1 MSVALNVPFPMSP
14 KTKVFTSIFAVVA
27 VYCASVGLDAYRL
40 TSSEVFPL
48 ARKGVAAYLVATK
61 AGGSRDVFRLKW
73 WSSWYFRNNS
83 FDGRAQFLLCADR
96 KDCHMVIAYRD
107 KGKWSI
113 NVDGTL
119 VSTEKWR
126 YRSNGDL
133 INVELPWKRPE
144 ATPPP

>member
-1 MSVALNVPFPMSP
+1 MSP
-14 KTKVFTSIFAVVA
+14 KTKVLTSIFALVA

-48 ARKGVAAYLVATK
+48 ARKSVAAYLVATE

-83 FDGRAQFLLCADR
+83 FDGRAQFQLCADR
-96 KDCHMVIAYRD
+96 TDCHTVIAYRD
-107 KGKWSI
+107 NGRWSI
-113 NVDGTL
+113 NVDGTY
-119 VSTEKWR
+119 VNTDKWR

-133 INVELPWKRPE
+133 INTEVRWKKK
-144 ATPPP
+144 AADTPQ